1 MSENNESKS
10 NAVVRNVL
18 IGVSHIK
25 VQDRIKELG
34 FLNST
39 DILNIYSDI
48 TINNGY
54 FIQKFKHPGA
64 KKHRSMLTTISHR
77 IAKEYRIRNNRLPD
91 LVEGS
96 RTNYY
101 KEEDYVSF
109 GDNIIITLFYALS
122 EDIRYDKNINQLIK
136 EYEETKENNI

>member
-1 MSENNESKS
+1 MSENNKSKQS
-10 NAVVRNVL
+10 VRSVL

-34 FLNST
+34 LLDNT
-39 DILNIYSDI
+39 DIQNIYSEI
-48 TINNGY
+48 IINNEY
-54 FIQKFKHPGA
+54 FIQKYKHPDA

-77 IAKEYRIRNNRLPD
+77 IAKEYRIVNNKLPD

-101 KEEDYVSF
+101 KEEDYLKF
-109 GDNIIITLFYALS
+109 GDNIIINVFNVLS
-122 EDIRYDKNINQLIK
+122 EDIKYHKNINQLIK
-136 EYEETKENNI
+136 EYEENKETKEN